1 MSDNKNNFNSQQDPF
16 ANNTPFSKKPFS
28 EDVWERAYKNVGR
41 PFESMNKDAD
51 KAVQNNNFATSKT
64 ESTITVSKPQSS
76 QKPKP
81 EAKKALQQEYSSPAY
96 TEHQES
102 YASKFSEKKQEEQEN
117 LLEMLGNISSLEDLI
132 AFAKKVKNNKTF
144 EKPGFWIAA
153 LVLIIYVISII
164 SAVLG

>member
-16 ANNTPFSKKPFS
+16 ANKTPFSKKPFS

-51 KAVQNNNFATSKT
+51 KEGQNNSFATNKT
-64 ESTITVSKPQSS
+64 ENTITVSKPQPSPS
-76 QKPKP
+76 
-81 EAKKALQQEYSSPAY
+81 KKMQEKRVTQEYSHPSY

-102 YASKFSEKKQEEQEN
+102 YASRFSEEKQEEQESI
-117 LLEMLGNISSLEDLI
+117 LEMLGNISSLEDLI
-132 AFAKKVKNNKTF
+132 TFAKKVKNNKTF

-153 LVLIIYVISII
+153 LVVIIYIISII